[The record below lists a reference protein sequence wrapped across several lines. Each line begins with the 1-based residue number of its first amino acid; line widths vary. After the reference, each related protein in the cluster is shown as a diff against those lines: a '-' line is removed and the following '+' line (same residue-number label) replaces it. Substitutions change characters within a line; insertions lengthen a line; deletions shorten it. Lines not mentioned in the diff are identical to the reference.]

1 MLIVKF
7 FNTMTQILRN
17 CFYRTQTLD
26 YVSASS
32 LKQLLCL
39 VVSKNIY
46 IFANVMTVIITYI
59 TIVYEIL

>member
-1 MLIVKF
+1 
-7 FNTMTQILRN
+7 MTQILWN

-26 YVSASS
+26 YVTASS

-46 IFANVMTVIITYI
+46 IFANVMAVIITHI
-59 TIVYEIL
+59 TIIYEIL